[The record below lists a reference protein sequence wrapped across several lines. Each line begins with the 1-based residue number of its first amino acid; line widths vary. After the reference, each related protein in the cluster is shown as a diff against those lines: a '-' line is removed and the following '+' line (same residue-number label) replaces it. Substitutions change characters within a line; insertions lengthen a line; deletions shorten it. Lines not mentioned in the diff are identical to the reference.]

1 MHLKRSTQ
9 VNYSKKDI
17 FLHGILPAFLLA
29 ISVGQIYAFTNF
41 ATDFSTTIGICDTAI
56 QLAFSFGIFFLGMGA
71 ATFGPIVEKD
81 IKKAATIGIALFLS
95 GLVLTQLSVV
105 FKEVS
110 LLHLGYGL
118 LLGLGTGVIYV
129 TPVKTMMLWLPKW
142 KAVASA
148 LPIIFFGLGSTL
160 STIIYTQISSVG
172 INKIFWIFAVIYA
185 VMMIIGG
192 ILLKK
197 PEGVEEQLHSLT
209 TEEFSFG
216 KTISDWAFIHAWIF
230 MFLNI
235 TAGLCLIP
243 LAKQMMIDPVI
254 GYSLA
259 AISIF
264 VALSGVFNGGG
275 RFVFALASDKLKTR
289 LNIILIISS
298 ISLIVMGLSL
308 AAPITIG
315 IVLLIINACYGA
327 GFSVIPAILSEKFG
341 MANISKIHGMVLTAW
356 GFAGL
361 FGNQLAL
368 IMNEHGGV
376 KAVIIMIAVL
386 HFLNIVNYIFW
397 RKSYTK

>member
-1 MHLKRSTQ
+1 M
-9 VNYSKKDI
+9 DI

-41 ATDFSTTIGICDTAI
+41 ATDLSTTIGICDTAI

-81 IKKAATIGIALFLS
+81 IKKAAVIGTVLFLL
-95 GLVLTQLSVV
+95 GLVLTQLSVL

-172 INKIFWIFAVIYA
+172 IDKIFWIFAAIYA

-197 PEGVEEQLHSLT
+197 PDGVEEQLHSLT

-216 KTISDWAFIHAWIF
+216 KTVTNWAFIHAWVF

-243 LAKQMMIDPVI
+243 LAKQMMIDPAI
-254 GYSLA
+254 GYSLTA
-259 AISIF
+259 VSVF

-275 RFVFALASDKLKTR
+275 RFIFALMSDKLKTR
-289 LNIILIISS
+289 LNIIFIISMTSLLFIDLPLIIPMS
-298 ISLIVMGLSL
+298 IGV
-308 AAPITIG
+308 
-315 IVLLIINACYGA
+315 VLLVINACYGA

-376 KAVIIMIAVL
+376 KAVIVMIAIL
-386 HFLNIVNYIFW
+386 HGLNVINYIFW
-397 RKSYTK
+397 KKSYAK

>member
-1 MHLKRSTQ
+1 MK
-9 VNYSKKDI
+9 YSKMDI

-41 ATDFSTTIGICDTAI
+41 ATDLSTTIGICDTAI

-81 IKKAATIGIALFLS
+81 IKKAAVIGTVLFLL
-95 GLVLTQLSVV
+95 GLVLTQLSVL

-172 INKIFWIFAVIYA
+172 IDKIFWIFAAIYA

-197 PEGVEEQLHSLT
+197 PDGVEEQLHSLT

-216 KTISDWAFIHAWIF
+216 KTVTNWAFIHAWVF

-243 LAKQMMIDPVI
+243 LAKQMMIDPAI
-254 GYSLA
+254 GYSLTA
-259 AISIF
+259 VSVF

-275 RFVFALASDKLKTR
+275 RFIFALMSDKLKTR
-289 LNIILIISS
+289 LNIIFIISMTSLLFIDLPLIIP
-298 ISLIVMGLSL
+298 M
-308 AAPITIG
+308 AIG
-315 IVLLIINACYGA
+315 VVLLVINACYGA

-376 KAVIIMIAVL
+376 KAVIVMIAIL
-386 HFLNIVNYIFW
+386 HGLNVINYVFW
-397 RKSYTK
+397 KKSYAK